1 MNKEKLQF
9 IFIVLL
15 LVLALIFV
23 VYFLLHGGASGL
35 DAFMDVKVRDL
46 TVGELTLI
54 LTAYGL
60 LFGKSW

>member
-9 IFIVLL
+9 VFNVLL
-15 LVLALIFV
+15 LVSTIIFA
-23 VYFLLHGGASGL
+23 VYLLLHGGASEL
-35 DAFMDVKVRDL
+35 DALMDIKVRDL

-60 LFGKSW
+60 LFGKNW